1 MKKDYLRPEAEII
14 DIITSSLMVTSPGGS
29 TEIPGGGD
37 DVQEGD
43 FGTNKHRG
51 DWGNIWGEEE

>member
-1 MKKDYLRPEAEII
+1 MKKDYSRPEVEII
-14 DIITSSLMVTSPGGS
+14 DIITSALIATSVPKEDG
-29 TEIPGGGD
+29 EH
-37 DVQEGD
+37 EGD

>member
-1 MKKDYLRPEAEII
+1 MKKDYSRPEVEII
-14 DIITSSLMVTSPGGS
+14 DIITSTLIATSVPKEDG
-29 TEIPGGGD
+29 E
-37 DVQEGD
+37 QEGD

>member
-14 DIITSSLMVTSPGGS
+14 DIITSTLIATSL
-29 TEIPGGGD
+29 TED
-37 DVQEGD
+37 DEVQEGD

-51 DWGNIWGEEE
+51 DWNNIWGEEE